1 MPITTADPT
10 GNEKWVGMRSVR
22 HVVVSL
28 LTIALVC
35 ALGPFAL
42 ERIGFQFLAIELGGV
57 GDNFAGYHLDG
68 AILRLD
74 LILAFA
80 GALGLGLYLG
90 LRGSQCASH
99 PASHPAS
106 RVTALLAMTL
116 ALSALVG
123 SIQVI
128 DTTAGDMPAHL
139 IRSRAFDASQLA
151 HTVAGFV
158 ILVGCLLIN
167 LRRLL
172 RGHRTHIILAT
183 VGGLA
188 LVTSLVLQLGYEPAA
203 SVVITSHVALLV
215 ILVGCVLLLR
225 PELHR
230 RPLPVYVVGVL
241 AGLLPL
247 ALNQLYFLLP
257 GFEADATILNR
268 AAVLHWC
275 AYLIPLLGLSI
286 DLAYG
291 AADRI
296 QERERAY
303 LRQVIDTLPDPVYA
317 RDARGRL
324 RFLNTAAATFLGGTR
339 EQLEGQLL
347 SECGFDP
354 DFVTSNLALDQEIIT
369 SGESRRHTD
378 SRVIDAT
385 GKSRWFQMLIQPLN
399 TGSDDPQVVGVA
411 TDVTLLKEAEAE
423 LEERWRGE
431 KTLRRCLARLV
442 RAPADGFDT
451 AMQDV
456 LESVGDFCGADSVF
470 IYEIDRRAGVA
481 RQLCIWNDGRSP
493 ARPTHDLRGMQWAL
507 RALAR
512 GETVIVADHDKAP
525 MEEAAR
531 AAARSLG
538 TTFLVLAPVF
548 SREGKL
554 WGIIGAH
561 FQEPPETGCHGCR
574 RILAGLAD
582 LYIGASSR
590 VQAENDLQQAKE
602 TAEANA
608 SAKGEFLAN
617 MSHEIRTPLNA
628 VIGLADILNDLH
640 PTPEQAHYVEMIHQ
654 AGNSLLGLINDILD
668 FSKIEAGQL
677 ELDPVEVELPSLLA
691 EVVDMMAYHA
701 QQQGLELVYHLAP
714 SARIR
719 TVVDPVRLKQILL
732 NLLNNAIKF
741 TETGHVALRVSH
753 DNEGQ
758 VRFVV
763 ADTGIGIPPEK
774 LTHIFDKFTQ
784 ADASHTRKY
793 GGTGLGL
800 AICNSLAEMMD
811 GIIEVASKPGRGT
824 LFSVTLPLIGE
835 IDESLPPLP
844 DPELVGLRHLS
855 VMLDLAARENL
866 TSYLIDLGIA
876 GMSLGDPLSI
886 AGALACDDYDFVLVD
901 AQLDSLLLEGVRR
914 ATMDVPA
921 AKRPRLVLVTPL
933 GDERDTTELEAEG
946 WSAVLHKPVRR
957 PTLRRALK
965 TAIDPRATIAGCVE
979 DEGPV
984 VPLDTR
990 VLLVEDNVFNQK
1002 VATRLLETLGCVVV
1016 VAEHGRRALDIMADR
1031 DFDLVLMDCQMPV
1044 MDGLEATRRIRQ
1056 LPGPQGRVPVVAMT
1070 ANVLGEHRDACLAAG
1085 MDDFASKPV
1094 NKKTLREIVTHWIR
1108 ERQQVPISS

>member
-1 MPITTADPT
+1 
-10 GNEKWVGMRSVR
+10 MRSVR

-28 LTIALVC
+28 FTIALVC
-35 ALGPFAL
+35 ALGPFAM
-42 ERIGFQFLAIELGGV
+42 ERIGFNFLSMDLGGV
-57 GDNFAGYHLDG
+57 GDNFAGYNFAG
-68 AILRLD
+68 AVLRLD

-80 GALGLGLYLG
+80 GALGFGLYLG
-90 LRGSQCASH
+90 LRGSQRG
-99 PASHPAS
+99 S
-106 RVTALLAMTL
+106 RVTGLLALTL

-128 DTTAGDMPAHL
+128 DTPPGGMPEYL
-139 IRSRAFDASQLA
+139 FRARTFEASQLA
-151 HTVAGFV
+151 HTMAGFV
-158 ILVGCLLIN
+158 VLAGCLLVS
-167 LRRLL
+167 LRKHLP
-172 RGHRTHIILAT
+172 GHRPYIILAGL
-183 VGGLA
+183 GGLV
-188 LVTSLVLQLGYEPAA
+188 LPVSLVLQLGYEPAA
-203 SVVITSHVALLV
+203 SAVTTSHAALLA
-215 ILVGCVLLLR
+215 IFVGCVLLLR

-230 RPLPVYVVGVL
+230 RPPPIYVVGIL

-257 GFEADATILNR
+257 GFEADATNFNR

-275 AYLIPLLGLSI
+275 AYFIPLLGLSI

-291 AADRI
+291 AADYMR
-296 QERERAY
+296 ERERAY
-303 LRQVIDTLPDPVYA
+303 LRQVIDTLPDPVFA
-317 RDARGRL
+317 RDAVGRL
-324 RFLNTAAATFLGGTR
+324 RFLNTAAAAFLGGTR
-339 EQLEGQLL
+339 EQVAGQLL
-347 SECGFDP
+347 SECGFES
-354 DFVTSNLALDQEIIT
+354 DFVASNLALDQETIE
-369 SGESRRHTD
+369 SGESRRHIA
-378 SRVIDAT
+378 SQVIDAT
-385 GKSRWFQMLIQPLN
+385 GKARWLQMFIKPLEVD
-399 TGSDDPQVVGVA
+399 GEDPQVVGVA
-411 TDVTLLKEAEAE
+411 TDVTRLKEAEAE
-423 LEERWRGE
+423 LEERWHGE

-442 RAPADGFDT
+442 RAPADGFDL

-456 LESVGDFCGADSVF
+456 LENVGEFCGADSVF
-470 IYEIDRRAGVA
+470 VYEIDRKAGVA
-481 RQLCIWNDGRSP
+481 RQLCIWDDGRSP
-493 ARPTHDLRGMQWAL
+493 AKQTHDLRGMQWAL

-512 GETVIVADHDKAP
+512 GETVTVADHDEAP
-525 MEEAAR
+525 MDPAAR
-531 AAARSLG
+531 AAARSLDAKY
-538 TTFLVLAPVF
+538 LMLAPVF
-548 SREGKL
+548 SRKGKL

-561 FQEPPETGCHGCR
+561 SHEPPDNDCHSCR

-582 LYIGASSR
+582 LYIGAQAR

-628 VIGLADILNDLH
+628 VIGLTDILRDLQ

-654 AGNSLLGLINDILD
+654 AGNALLGLINDILD

-714 SARIR
+714 SARLR

-741 TETGHVALRVSH
+741 TETGHVALRVSL
-753 DNEGQ
+753 DSEGQ

-774 LTHIFDKFTQ
+774 LARIFDKFTQ

-800 AICNSLAEMMD
+800 AICNSLAGMMG

-824 LFSVTLPLIGE
+824 LFSVTLPLTGE
-835 IDESLPPLP
+835 IDKNLPPLP
-844 DPELVGLRHLS
+844 DPDLVGRRHLS

-866 TSYLIDLGIA
+866 SSYLCDLGVT
-876 GMSLGDPLSI
+876 GMSLGDPLTT
-886 AGALACDDYDFVLVD
+886 ADALACDDYDFVLVD
-901 AQLDSLLLEGVRR
+901 AQLDSLLLESVRR
-914 ATMDVPA
+914 AAVDVPA

-933 GDERDTTELEAEG
+933 GDDRDSAELEAEG

-965 TAIDPRATIAGCVE
+965 TAIDPHVTITGGVE
-979 DEGPV
+979 DEGPA

-990 VLLVEDNVFNQK
+990 VLVVEDNVFNQT
-1002 VATRLLETLGCVVV
+1002 VASRLLETLGCAVV
-1016 VAEHGRRALDIMADR
+1016 VAENGQRALDIMADR

-1108 ERQQVPISS
+1108 EQQQEPVTS

>member
-1 MPITTADPT
+1 
-10 GNEKWVGMRSVR
+10 MRSVR

-28 LTIALVC
+28 FTIALVC
-35 ALGPFAL
+35 ALGPFAM
-42 ERIGFQFLAIELGGV
+42 ERIGFSFLSMNLGGV
-57 GDNFAGYHLDG
+57 GDNFAGYNLDG
-68 AILRLD
+68 AVLRLD
-74 LILAFA
+74 LILAFS

-90 LRGSQCASH
+90 LRRSQRGS
-99 PASHPAS
+99 
-106 RVTALLAMTL
+106 RLTGLLTVTL

-128 DTTAGDMPAHL
+128 DTPPGGMPEYL
-139 IRSRAFDASQLA
+139 FRSRTFEASQLA
-151 HTVAGFV
+151 HTMAGFV
-158 ILVGCLLIN
+158 IFAGCLVVS
-167 LRRLL
+167 LRRHLPG
-172 RGHRTHIILAT
+172 RRAHIILAT
-183 VGGLA
+183 GGGLA
-188 LVTSLVLQLGYEPAA
+188 LPVSLVLQLGNAPAA
-203 SVVITSHVALLV
+203 SVVTTSHAALLA
-215 ILVGCVLLLR
+215 IFAGCVLLLR

-230 RPLPVYVVGVL
+230 RPPPVYVVGIL

-247 ALNQLYFLLP
+247 TLNQLYFLLP
-257 GFEADATILNR
+257 GFEVDATVLNR
-268 AAVLHWC
+268 AAVLNWC

-291 AADRI
+291 LADRI
-296 QERERAY
+296 RGREQAY
-303 LRQVIDTLPDPVYA
+303 LRQVIDALPNPIYV
-317 RDARGRL
+317 RDSGGRYRL
-324 RFLNTAAATFLGGTR
+324 LNTAAAGFLGGTR
-339 EQLEGQLL
+339 EEFEGRLL
-347 SECGFDP
+347 SECGLDP
-354 DFVTSNLALDQEIIT
+354 DFVAMNLATDQKILA
-369 SGESRRHTD
+369 SGQPFHHAGTEMD
-378 SRVIDAT
+378 DGA
-385 GKSRWFQMLIQPLN
+385 GKTRWLQMLIQPLAV
-399 TGSDDPQVVGVA
+399 DDDDAQVLGVA
-411 TDVTLLKEAEAE
+411 TDVTRLKDAEAE
-423 LEERWRGE
+423 LEDRWRGE

-442 RAPADGFDT
+442 RAPADGFDL
-451 AMQDV
+451 AMHEA
-456 LESVGDFCGADSVF
+456 LATVGEFCGADSVF
-470 IYEIDRRAGVA
+470 IYEIDRRTGLAH
-481 RQLCIWNDGRSP
+481 QLCIWDDGRSP
-493 ARPTHDLRGMQWAL
+493 AKQTHDLRDMQWAL
-507 RALAR
+507 RDLAH
-512 GETVIVADHDKAP
+512 GETVIVADHDEAP
-525 MEEAAR
+525 MEPAAR
-531 AAARSLG
+531 AAARSLDA
-538 TTFLVLAPVF
+538 TFLVMAPVF

-561 FQEPPETGCHGCR
+561 YQEPPETDCHGCR

-582 LYIGASSR
+582 LYIGAQAR

-628 VIGLADILNDLH
+628 VIGLTDILRDLQ
-640 PTPEQAHYVEMIHQ
+640 PTPEQDHYVEMIHQ
-654 AGNSLLGLINDILD
+654 AGNALLGLINDILD

-677 ELDPVEVELPSLLA
+677 ELDTVEVDLPSLLA

-714 SARIR
+714 SARLR

-741 TETGHVALRVSH
+741 TETGHVALRVSL
-753 DNEGQ
+753 DSEGQ

-763 ADTGIGIPPEK
+763 ADTGIGIPAEK
-774 LTHIFDKFTQ
+774 LAHIFDKFTQ

-800 AICNSLAEMMD
+800 AICNSLAGMMG

-844 DPELVGLRHLS
+844 DPKLIGRRHLS

-866 TSYLIDLGIA
+866 SSYLCDLGVT
-876 GMSLGDPLSI
+876 GLSLGDPL
-886 AGALACDDYDFVLVD
+886 ATADALACDDYDFVLVD
-901 AQLDSLLLEGVRR
+901 AQLDSLLLESVRC
-914 ATMDVPA
+914 AAAEVPA

-933 GDERDTTELEAEG
+933 GDERDAAELEAEG

-957 PTLRRALK
+957 PTLRRALQ
-965 TAIDPRATIAGCVE
+965 TAIDPRATIVGFLE
-979 DEGPV
+979 DEAPA

-990 VLLVEDNVFNQK
+990 VLVVEDNVFNQK
-1002 VATRLLETLGCVVV
+1002 VASRLLETLGCTVV
-1016 VAEHGRRALDIMADR
+1016 VAENGQRALDIMVDR

-1108 ERQQVPISS
+1108 ERQQEPVSS